1 LPIARKI
8 INGKFRY
15 SVMVTL
21 KYFASL
27 KSIAGKEE
35 ERLDLGNETTVQK
48 LSETLAKTTPK
59 IGEMIQGKR
68 ILVSVNQNVATLDT
82 VIHDGDEVAFLP
94 PFSGGSQ

>member
-1 LPIARKI
+1 MI
-8 INGKFRY
+8 
-15 SVMVTL
+15 TL

-35 ERLDLGNETTVQK
+35 EQLDLGNETTVQK
-48 LSETLAKTTPK
+48 LSEILAKTTPQ
-59 IGEMIQGKR
+59 IGEMIQGKK
-68 ILVSVNQNVATLDT
+68 ILVAVNQDVATLDT